1 MVSPQYIVAKILS
14 HCFTIN
20 SSCLL
25 WWWVKMAQEELVGA
39 RAAVQRQET
48 ALGGAQAKRSGTQVG
63 GYSGHTVLSSDT
75 HILSP

>member
-1 MVSPQYIVAKILS
+1 
-14 HCFTIN
+14 
-20 SSCLL
+20 
-25 WWWVKMAQEELVGA
+25 MAQEELVGA